1 VAKNITAMKTF
12 PHKTE
17 RLHSMDALRAIMML
31 LGLVIHSAL
40 TYAVTDWGST
50 WSLKDPNATH
60 WTNDYL
66 VDFVHVFRMQIFF
79 FVAGFFGALLFYE
92 RQPRPMIKNR
102 FKRIVLPFIIFVFLL
117 WPTVIVSFV
126 YTRLSFAGDPEAW
139 ATATAYLTGSDGYI
153 PGSTYHL
160 WFLYYLTLITG
171 FTVIIAFVAKR
182 FKGFSHKTSSL
193 FNKIIKHPVLRI
205 IVFAAFTA
213 VVYMFMNTSQVATSN
228 SFIPD
233 LNTFTYYAFFYM
245 IGWILFKS
253 KHLLD
258 EMKRMDWWSTALGI
272 ALFSVYFFWK
282 DDFGFYDA
290 IIIKSITVWC
300 LIFGVTG
307 LFIRYASNHSP
318 VMRYISDASYWVY
331 LVHLSFTGLL
341 PGLIM
346 NWSLPATVKFLI
358 VMLTTFFVCFVSYHY
373 LVRSTFIGQFLN
385 GRKYSKKIKDI
396 QPATA
401 PNAQLAMDK

>member
-1 VAKNITAMKTF
+1 MQNF

-60 WTNDYL
+60 WTNDYI

-92 RQPRPMIKNR
+92 RKPRRMIRNR
-102 FKRIVLPFIIFVFLL
+102 IQRIVFPFLVFVFLL
-117 WPTVIVSFV
+117 WPSVIVCFV
-126 YTRLSFAGDPEAW
+126 YTRLSFAGNPEAW
-139 ATATAYLTGSDGYI
+139 ATATAYLTQIEGYI
-153 PGSTYHL
+153 PGSTFHL
-160 WFLYYLTLITG
+160 WFLYYLALITG
-171 FTVIIAFVAKR
+171 FTVIIAFIAKKYKA
-182 FKGFSHKTSSL
+182 FTNKTSGL
-193 FNKIIKHPVLRI
+193 FKSIIKHPILRI
-205 IVFAAFTA
+205 LVFASFTA
-213 VVYMFMNTSQVATSN
+213 VVYVFMNTSQVATSN
-228 SFIPD
+228 AFIPD

-258 EMKRMDWWSTALGI
+258 ELKRMDWWSTALGI

-282 DDFGFYDA
+282 DDFKFYDA

-300 LIFGVTG
+300 LIFGITG
-307 LFIRYASNHSP
+307 LFIRYTSNHSR

-331 LVHLSFTGLL
+331 LIHLSFTAII

-346 NWSLPATVKFLI
+346 NWTLPATVKFLI
-358 VMLTTFFVCFVSYHY
+358 VMLGTFFVCFVSYHY
-373 LVRSTFIGQFLN
+373 LVRATFIGQFLN
-385 GRKYSKKIKDI
+385 GRRYSKKIKDI
-396 QPATA
+396 KPAK
-401 PNAQLAMDK
+401 QQKVELVMDK

>member
-1 VAKNITAMKTF
+1 MQNF

-60 WTNDYL
+60 WTNDYI
-66 VDFVHVFRMQIFF
+66 VNFIHVFRMQIFF

-92 RQPRPMIKNR
+92 RQPRRMIKNR
-102 FKRIVLPFIIFVFLL
+102 VQRIVLPFLVFVFLL
-117 WPTVIVSFV
+117 WPSVMVFFI

-139 ATATAYLTGSDGYI
+139 STATAFLTRSDGYI

-160 WFLYYLTLITG
+160 WFLYYLALITG
-171 FTVIIAFVAKR
+171 FTVIMAFIAKQ
-182 FKGFSHKTSSL
+182 FKAFTKKTSGL
-193 FNKIIKHPVLRI
+193 FNRIIKHPVLRI
-205 IVFAAFTA
+205 LVFASFTA
-213 VVYMFMNTSQVATSN
+213 VVYVFMNTSQVATSN

-233 LNTFTYYAFFYM
+233 LNTFTYYAFYYV

-258 EMKRMDWWSTALGI
+258 ELKRMDWWSTALGI
-272 ALFSVYFFWK
+272 ALFSVHFFWNNE
-282 DDFGFYDA
+282 FAFYDA
-290 IIIKSITVWC
+290 IIIKSVTVWC

-307 LFIRYASNHSP
+307 LFIRFASNHSP
-318 VMRYISDASYWVY
+318 IMRYISDASYWVY
-331 LVHLSFTGLL
+331 LVHLSFTALL
-341 PGLIM
+341 PGLII
-346 NWSLPATVKFLI
+346 NWALPATVKFLI
-358 VMLTTFFVCFVSYHY
+358 VMLGTFFICFVSYHY

-396 QPATA
+396 QLATA
-401 PNAQLAMDK
+401 PKVALAMDK

>member
-1 VAKNITAMKTF
+1 
-12 PHKTE
+12 
-17 RLHSMDALRAIMML
+17 MDALRAIMML

-92 RQPRPMIKNR
+92 RQPRRMIQNR
-102 FKRIVLPFIIFVFLL
+102 FKRIVLPFIVFVFLL
-117 WPTVIVSFV
+117 WPTVLVSFV
-126 YTRLSFAGDPEAW
+126 FTRLSFAGEAVAW
-139 ATATAYLTGSDGYI
+139 ETATGYLTQIDGYI

-160 WFLYYLTLITG
+160 WFLYYLALITG
-171 FTVIIAFVAKR
+171 FTVIIAFIAKQ
-182 FKGFSHKTSSL
+182 FKAFTNNTSAI
-193 FNKIIKHPVLRI
+193 FNRIIIHPILRI
-205 IVFAAFTA
+205 LVLASFT
-213 VVYMFMNTSQVATSN
+213 VVAYVFMNTSQVATSN

-258 EMKRMDWWSTALGI
+258 ELKRMDWWSTTLGI

-282 DDFGFYDA
+282 EDFNFYDA

-300 LIFGVTG
+300 LIFGITG
-307 LFIRYASNHSP
+307 LFIRYASNHSRA
-318 VMRYISDASYWVY
+318 MRYISDASYWVY
-331 LVHLSFTGLL
+331 LVHLTFTGLL

-346 NWSLPATVKFLI
+346 NWALPATIKFLI
-358 VMLTTFFVCFVSYHY
+358 VMTSTFLICFISYHY

-385 GRKYSKKIKDI
+385 GRKYSKNIKDI
-396 QPATA
+396 QPVTQ
-401 PNAQLAMDK
+401 PKVELTMDK

>member
-1 VAKNITAMKTF
+1 MKTF

-40 TYAVTDWGST
+40 TYAVTDWGAT
-50 WSLKDPNATH
+50 WPLKDPNAIH
-60 WTNDYL
+60 WTNDYI
-66 VDFVHVFRMQIFF
+66 VDFIHVFRMQIFF

-102 FKRIVLPFIIFVFLL
+102 IQRIVFPFLIFVFLL
-117 WPTVIVSFV
+117 WPSIVVCFT

-139 ATATAYLTGSDGYI
+139 ATATAYLTKSDGYI

-160 WFLYYLTLITG
+160 WFLYYLALITG
-171 FTVIIAFVAKR
+171 FSVIIAFIAR
-182 FKGFSHKTSSL
+182 PFKAFTNKISGL
-193 FNKIIKHPVLRI
+193 FDRIIKHPILRI
-205 IVFAAFTA
+205 LVFASFTA
-213 VVYMFMNTSQVATSN
+213 VVYLFMNTSQVATSN

-272 ALFSVYFFWK
+272 ALFSVYFFLK
-282 DDFGFYDA
+282 EDFGFYDA
-290 IIIKSITVWC
+290 IIIKSVTVWC

-331 LVHLSFTGLL
+331 LVHLSFTALL
-341 PGLIM
+341 PALII
-346 NWSLPATVKFLI
+346 NWALPATAKFLI
-358 VMLTTFFVCFVSYHY
+358 VMSGTFFVCFVSYHY

-396 QPATA
+396 KQTAQPKVE
-401 PNAQLAMDK
+401 LAMDK